1 MELPWEYFMAQGGF
15 FFPVWEKCCVLTKVL
30 CSLRCQPRAYLTCN
44 AQHFF
49 GQMVKNVISL
59 KRSLNSLNIGLI
71 YLNMVQIS
79 LNMALISLR
88 KRLKSLPNPPQD
100 HTPAFIIHNHPS
112 AANRT
117 EPAREREHRSD
128 PKIPEHHGKVSPV
141 LPCSVPAPLIQVKV
155 GRGSRQRE
163 NAPLSILP
171 TQAQEIRCR
180 IPFPREVCRLCVNTW
195 NSGLLGAT

>member
-79 LNMALISLR
+79 LNMALISL
-88 KRLKSLPNPPQD
+88 KKGSNPCPTRPRITLQPLLYTTT
-100 HTPAFIIHNHPS
+100 HQL
-112 AANRT
+112 RT
-117 EPAREREHRSD
+117 EQSR
-128 PKIPEHHGKVSPV
+128 
-141 LPCSVPAPLIQVKV
+141 L
-155 GRGSRQRE
+155 GRGSTGVIPKFQNTTGRFPRCCP
-163 NAPLSILP
+163 A
-171 TQAQEIRCR
+171 RCR
-180 IPFPREVCRLCVNTW
+180 PH
-195 NSGLLGAT
+195 